1 MTHHHRR
8 IGTAL
13 ALTVALAACHPARQA
28 PGMDAKD
35 LSDDRGAGAGHFRS
49 PANDS
54 AAANATDPADNSM
67 TVESN
72 Q

>member
-1 MTHHHRR
+1 MTDHHRR
-8 IGTAL
+8 TGAAL
-13 ALTVALAACHPARQA
+13 ALMVALAACHPARQA

-35 LSDDRGAGAGHFRS
+35 LSDDRGARAGRFRS

-54 AAANATDPADNSM
+54 AAANATDAADNSM
-67 TVESN
+67 SVDSN